1 VNGTILL
8 VVSNNTLA
16 LAVLHDQVSG
26 EVLDEVVSV
35 VAKRLSVKSVKKSVS
50 SSVSGGAASVGL
62 TTLAVLLGLSTEGSL
77 VAA

>member
-1 VNGTILL
+1 
-8 VVSNNTLA
+8 
-16 LAVLHDQVSG
+16 
-26 EVLDEVVSV
+26 
-35 VAKRLSVKSVKKSVS
+35 VS